1 MVHTPAHKQPHKLP
15 YEIVY
20 GIHPLIELLRAKHR
34 TVYQVYTT
42 DPKPK
47 AFDQIKPLL
56 PARIPVTIVKR
67 EVLTRMAET
76 SEHQGIVATVAPFPF
91 RKKLFDPA
99 REPFLVMTESIQ
111 DTRNV
116 GGIIRSAY
124 CTNASGVV
132 ITSKESAPV
141 NASTCKASAGLI
153 EHLQV
158 YQSNAALKTAL
169 ELKNQGYNL
178 YLAALGGTSATAIN
192 FILPCCIVIGN
203 EASGISPQLLKLGT
217 TVMLPQKQA
226 DISYNASVAAGIL
239 LFTVATQ
246 HHLI

>member
-1 MVHTPAHKQPHKLP
+1 MALSSKTPASHKQAHDL
-15 YEIVY
+15 VY
-20 GIHPLIELLRAKHR
+20 GIHPLIELLRAKR
-34 TVYQVYTT
+34 RVVYQVYTT

-56 PARIPVTIVKR
+56 PARVPVTIVKR
-67 EVLTRMAET
+67 DVLNRLADTT
-76 SEHQGIVATVAPFPF
+76 DHQGVVATVAPFQF

-99 REPFLVMTESIQ
+99 REPFIVMTEGIQ
-111 DTRNV
+111 DTRNI

-158 YQSNAALKTAL
+158 YQSNSAIKAALD
-169 ELKNQGYNL
+169 LKNQGYNL
-178 YLAALGGTSATAIN
+178 YLAALGGTSTTAIN
-192 FILPCCIVIGN
+192 FTLPCCIVIGN
-203 EASGISPQLLKLGT
+203 EAYGISPQLLKLGT
-217 TVMLPQKQA
+217 TVMLRQKQA

-239 LFTVATQ
+239 LFTIATQ
-246 HHLI
+246 HNLI